1 MRLEKKA
8 SVPGALGP
16 VRYQVGRSSRFIGL
30 TCYPREVGMTP
41 LNPHSRVSSSLTAAR
56 CPFGMLMRYEP
67 RATCKHCNHTT
78 TSPTR
83 RCSDLESLITLRLG
97 HRAKKKLHSV
107 VRDRTHNDLSD
118 CRMRYPLRYAT
129 SLTEMLQHK

>member
-1 MRLEKKA
+1 M
-8 SVPGALGP
+8 
-16 VRYQVGRSSRFIGL
+16 GRSSRFIGL

-83 RCSDLESLITLRLG
+83 FTSDLESLITLRFG
-97 HRAKKKLHSV
+97 HRAKKKLHFV
-107 VRDRTHNDLSD
+107 AGDRTPNNLSD
-118 CRMRYPLRYAT
+118 DRMRNPLRYAT
-129 SLTEMLQHK
+129 TLPKLFQDRYFGNKLLQYKVVVDGH